1 MLSWNEIRARCAA
14 FAEHW
19 SDASDEDADAKSF
32 WDHLFTC
39 YGANRRQV
47 ASFEA
52 PVRMLNGNIGFIDL
66 IWKGK
71 LLVEHKSR
79 GKDLNEARSQ
89 GLDYIER
96 LKPHERPRWLVTSD
110 FARFHIHDLHNGH
123 EDSLLL
129 TDLAARAEL
138 FGFLAGYEPKR
149 PTSEAPVNL
158 EAVARLGGLYDA
170 MKAGGYP
177 EDDLPMFLVRVLFC
191 LFAEDTGVFG
201 RDVFTDFITYRTQED
216 GSDLGPRLEQFFR
229 VLDTPK
235 DRRQRHTDELLT
247 GLEYVNGALFTGHL
261 AFAEMNSAMRTA
273 LLACTEFD
281 WSRISPAIFGSL
293 FQGVMDAAERRAIGA
308 HYTAEDNILKVIGP
322 LFLDALKAELA
333 AILTGP
339 ERGREAKLEAFH
351 NKLAALNFFDPACG
365 CGNFLI
371 ITYREIRKLEIQVL
385 KALHPHGQLV
395 TDVSLLS
402 KVRVSQFHGIEIEE
416 FPAQIARVAMW
427 LMDHIENVELGYAFG
442 LSLTRLP
449 LVESANI
456 VCGNALQID
465 WQDVIAPEKCSFI
478 LGNPPFVG
486 KQYMSD
492 AQKEDLRRVWKNAPG
507 TGTID
512 FVTAWHALA
521 AEYMAQ
527 ARHVRTAF
535 VSTNSICQGEQ
546 AGLVWGRLLAP
557 YGNKILF
564 AHRTFAWQSEARGKA
579 HVHCI
584 IVGFGHPD
592 SFVGQARRIF
602 DYDLNPEHPVISE
615 AKSISP
621 YLVEANDSVATPRS
635 RPLCDVSEMIY
646 GSKPTDGG
654 HLIIEDEDHAK
665 FIEENPSCAKYVR
678 PFRGSVEFING
689 RNRWCLWLHEANPID
704 IRSSPGVIAR
714 IEAVRAFR
722 LASPKEAT
730 RKDAATPS
738 LFAEPRQPSS
748 DYLLVPSVSSERRRY
763 IPIGFM
769 DQSVVAS
776 NLVFVVPYADKWM
789 FGILCSEMH
798 MAWTRITCGRL
809 KSDFRYSNKLVY
821 NNYPWPQDATEA
833 SRAGVEKAA
842 QAVLDARAQFPGS
855 TLADLYDPVAM
866 PPALAKAH
874 AALDLAVDR
883 CYRKE
888 PFHTDRERVEYLF
901 ALYEKLA
908 APLAAPAKKP
918 RKRKL

>member
-129 TDLAARAEL
+129 TDLAAHAEL

-512 FVTAWHALA
+512 FVTTWHALA

-635 RPLCDVSEMIY
+635 RPLCDVPEMIY

>member
-1 MLSWNEIRARCAA
+1 MLSWNEIRARCAS

-52 PVRMLNGNIGFIDL
+52 PVRMLNGNLGYIDL

-79 GKDLNEARSQ
+79 GKDLNAARSQ

-110 FARFHIHDLHNGH
+110 FARFHIHDLHNGQ

-129 TDLAARAEL
+129 KDLAAGAEL

-158 EAVARLGGLYDA
+158 EAVERLGGLYDA

-177 EDDLPMFLVRVLFC
+177 QEDLPMFLVRVLFC

-201 RDVFTDFITYRTQED
+201 RDVFTDFIAYRTQED

-235 DRRQRHTDELLT
+235 DRRQRHTDELLAE
-247 GLEYVNGALFTGHL
+247 LDYVNGALFTGHL
-261 AFAEMNSAMRTA
+261 AFAEMNSAMRKA

-308 HYTAEDNILKVIGP
+308 HYTAEDNILKLIGP

-351 NKLAALNFFDPACG
+351 HKLASLNFFDPACG

-385 KALHPHGQLV
+385 KALHPQGQHV
-395 TDVSLLS
+395 FDVSLLS
-402 KVRVSQFHGIEIEE
+402 KVRVSQFHGIEIES

-427 LMDHIENVELGYAFG
+427 LMDHIENMELGYSFG

-456 VCGNALQID
+456 VCGNALRVD
-465 WQDVIAPEKCSFI
+465 WKEVIAPEKCSYI

-486 KQYMSD
+486 KKARNSEQQRDME
-492 AQKEDLRRVWKNAPG
+492 AVWGDVKG
-507 TGTID
+507 TGVLD
-512 FVTAWHALA
+512 FVTCWFRLA
-521 AEYMAQ
+521 ARYIGKSDIGA
-527 ARHVRTAF
+527 AF
-535 VSTNSICQGEQ
+535 VSTNSISQGEQ
-546 AGLVWGRLLAP
+546 VSILWECLSNHHGM
-557 YGNKILF
+557 KIHF
-564 AHRTFAWQSEARGKA
+564 AHRTFPWESEARGKA
-579 HVHCI
+579 SVHVV
-584 IVGFGHPD
+584 IVGFCAKD
-592 SFVGQARRIF
+592 VSNKKIF
-602 DYDLNPEHPVISE
+602 DYERDIDVPTVSE
-615 AKSISP
+615 VTNISP
-621 YLVEANDSVATPRS
+621 FLIEGASVTLANRTKPISSVP
-635 RPLCDVSEMIY
+635 EIQF
-646 GSKPTDGG
+646 GSMPNDGG
-654 HLIIEDEDHAK
+654 HFLFTAQEKQDFLRLEPAAEPLFKRFLSAH
-665 FIEENPSCAKYVR
+665 
-678 PFRGSVEFING
+678 EFLHG
-689 RNRWCLWLHEANPID
+689 QERFCLWMVNADPSL
-704 IRSSPGVIAR
+704 IRRCPLIMRR
-714 IEAVRAFR
+714 IEAVKQLRSSSNR
-722 LASPKEAT
+722 EAT
-730 RKDAATPS
+730 RKLAKTPS
-738 LFAEPRQPSS
+738 LFGETRAPSS
-748 DYLLVPSVSSERRRY
+748 RFVLIPRHSSENRSY
-763 IPIGFM
+763 IPYSYFEPAVIPADSCLFLEH
-769 DQSVVAS
+769 AS
-776 NLVFVVPYADKWM
+776 LYHFGVISSAIHIAWVKLV
-789 FGILCSEMH
+789 
-798 MAWTRITCGRL
+798 CGRI
-809 KSDFRYSNKLVY
+809 KSDFRYSATLVY
-821 NNYPWPQDATEA
+821 NNFPWPEKPNGKQCEA
-833 SRAGVEKAA
+833 VEDAA
-842 QAVLDARAQFPGS
+842 QAVLEARSCFPDS
-855 TLADLYDPVAM
+855 TLAQLYDPVTM
-866 PPALAKAH
+866 PPSLSKAH
-874 AALDLAVDR
+874 QVLDQQVDKAYGNLKFESEGAR
-883 CYRKE
+883 MS
-888 PFHTDRERVEYLF
+888 FLF
-901 ALYEKLA
+901 QLYQKYEV
-908 APLAAPAKKP
+908 
-918 RKRKL
+918 

>member
-1 MLSWNEIRARCAA
+1 
-14 FAEHW
+14 
-19 SDASDEDADAKSF
+19 
-32 WDHLFTC
+32 
-39 YGANRRQV
+39 
-47 ASFEA
+47 
-52 PVRMLNGNIGFIDL
+52 
-66 IWKGK
+66 
-71 LLVEHKSR
+71 
-79 GKDLNEARSQ
+79 
-89 GLDYIER
+89 
-96 LKPHERPRWLVTSD
+96 
-110 FARFHIHDLHNGH
+110 
-123 EDSLLL
+123 
-129 TDLAARAEL
+129 
-138 FGFLAGYEPKR
+138 
-149 PTSEAPVNL
+149 VNL

-177 EDDLPMFLVRVLFC
+177 EEDLPMFLVRVLFC

-235 DRRQRHTDELLT
+235 DRRQRHTDELLA
-247 GLEYVNGALFTGHL
+247 GLDYVNGALFSGHL
-261 AFAEMNSAMRTA
+261 AFAEMNSAMRAA

-293 FQGVMDAAERRAIGA
+293 FQGVMDAAERRAIGE
-308 HYTAEDNILKVIGP
+308 HYTAEGNILKVIGP

-351 NKLAALNFFDPACG
+351 DKLAALNFFDPACG

-427 LMDHIENVELGYAFG
+427 LMDHIENLELGHAFG

-449 LVESANI
+449 LAESANI

-465 WQDVIAPEKCSFI
+465 WQEVIAPEKCSFI

-492 AQKEDLRRVWKNAPG
+492 AQKEDLRRVWKNVSG
-507 TGTID
+507 TGTLD

-521 AEYMAQ
+521 AGYMAQ
-527 ARHVRTAF
+527 ARHVKTAF

-592 SFVGQARRIF
+592 SFFGQARRIF

-615 AKSISP
+615 VKNISP
-621 YLVEANDSVATPRS
+621 YLVE
-635 RPLCDVSEMIY
+635 
-646 GSKPTDGG
+646 GSDAVVTLRTDPICAVPPIVFGSMPNDGG
-654 HLIIEDEDHAK
+654 NLLLTTEEKDQLLTKEPQAAPFIRK
-665 FIEENPSCAKYVR
+665 FL
-678 PFRGSVEFING
+678 GSEEFING
-689 RNRWCLWLHEANPID
+689 IDRWCLWLKNADPKK
-704 IRSSPGVIAR
+704 IRSMPEVAKR
-714 IEAVRAFR
+714 IEAVKAARS
-722 LASPKEAT
+722 ASSREAT
-730 RKDAATPS
+730 RKLAAYPS
-738 LFAEPRQPSS
+738 LFGEDRQPATR
-748 DYLLVPSVSSERRRY
+748 YLLIPGVSSERRRY
-763 IPIGFM
+763 VPIGFF
-769 DQSVVAS
+769 DPDVVAS
-776 NLVFVVPYADKWM
+776 NLVNIVPNATLFH
-789 FGILCSEMH
+789 FGMVSSTMH
-798 MAWTRITCGRL
+798 MAWMRQVCGRL
-809 KSDFRYSNKLVY
+809 ESRYRYSNKLVY
-821 NNYPWPQDATEA
+821 NNFSWPQEA
-833 SRAGVEKAA
+833 GGEQRAKVEQAA
-842 QAVLDARAQFPGS
+842 QAVLDAREQFAGS

-874 AALDLAVDR
+874 AALDQAVDR

-908 APLAAPAKKP
+908 APLTAQAKKA
-918 RKRKL
+918 RKAKP

>member
-129 TDLAARAEL
+129 TDLAAHAEL

-402 KVRVSQFHGIEIEE
+402 QS
-416 FPAQIARVAMW
+416 ARLAVPRHRDRGVPRANRPRGDVA
-427 LMDHIENVELGYAFG
+427 DGPHRKRG
-442 LSLTRLP
+442 TRLRLRP
-449 LVESANI
+449 LPHPPAAGGKRQYRLRQRAANRLAGCHRTGKVLVHPGESA
-456 VCGNALQID
+456 VCG
-465 WQDVIAPEKCSFI
+465 E
-478 LGNPPFVG
+478 
-486 KQYMSD
+486 
-492 AQKEDLRRVWKNAPG
+492 
-507 TGTID
+507 TI
-512 FVTAWHALA
+512 
-521 AEYMAQ
+521 
-527 ARHVRTAF
+527 HVRRAER
-535 VSTNSICQGEQ
+535 G
-546 AGLVWGRLLAP
+546 
-557 YGNKILF
+557 F
-564 AHRTFAWQSEARGKA
+564 A
-579 HVHCI
+579 
-584 IVGFGHPD
+584 
-592 SFVGQARRIF
+592 
-602 DYDLNPEHPVISE
+602 
-615 AKSISP
+615 
-621 YLVEANDSVATPRS
+621 
-635 RPLCDVSEMIY
+635 
-646 GSKPTDGG
+646 
-654 HLIIEDEDHAK
+654 
-665 FIEENPSCAKYVR
+665 
-678 PFRGSVEFING
+678 
-689 RNRWCLWLHEANPID
+689 
-704 IRSSPGVIAR
+704 
-714 IEAVRAFR
+714 
-722 LASPKEAT
+722 
-730 RKDAATPS
+730 
-738 LFAEPRQPSS
+738 
-748 DYLLVPSVSSERRRY
+748 
-763 IPIGFM
+763 
-769 DQSVVAS
+769 
-776 NLVFVVPYADKWM
+776 
-789 FGILCSEMH
+789 
-798 MAWTRITCGRL
+798 
-809 KSDFRYSNKLVY
+809 
-821 NNYPWPQDATEA
+821 
-833 SRAGVEKAA
+833 AGVEK
-842 QAVLDARAQFPGS
+842 RAGHRH
-855 TLADLYDPVAM
+855 D
-866 PPALAKAH
+866 
-874 AALDLAVDR
+874 
-883 CYRKE
+883 
-888 PFHTDRERVEYLF
+888 
-901 ALYEKLA
+901 
-908 APLAAPAKKP
+908 
-918 RKRKL
+918 

>member
-19 SDASDEDADAKSF
+19 RDASDEDADAKSF

-129 TDLAARAEL
+129 TELAARAEL

-170 MKAGGYP
+170 MKAGRYP
-177 EDDLPMFLVRVLFC
+177 EEDLPMFLVRVLFC

-201 RDVFTDFITYRTQED
+201 RDGFTDFITYRTQED
-216 GSDLGPRLEQFFR
+216 GSDLGPRLEQYFR

-235 DRRQRHTDELLT
+235 DRRQRHTDELLA

-492 AQKEDLRRVWKNAPG
+492 AQKEDLRRVWKNVPG

-564 AHRTFAWQSEARGKA
+564 AHRTFAWQSEARSKA
-579 HVHCI
+579 NVHCI

-592 SFVGQARRIF
+592 SSTGQTRRIF

-615 AKSISP
+615 VKNISP
-621 YLVEANDSVATPRS
+621 YMVE
-635 RPLCDVSEMIY
+635 
-646 GSKPTDGG
+646 GSDAVVTLRTDPICAVPPIVFGSMPNDGG
-654 HLIIEDEDHAK
+654 NLLLTTEEKDQLLANEPQAAPFIRK
-665 FIEENPSCAKYVR
+665 FL
-678 PFRGSVEFING
+678 GSEEFING
-689 RNRWCLWLHEANPID
+689 IDRWCLWLKAADPKEM
-704 IRSSPGVIAR
+704 RSMPEVAKR
-714 IEAVRAFR
+714 VEAVKAARS
-722 LASPKEAT
+722 ASSREAT
-730 RKDAATPS
+730 RKLAVYPS
-738 LFAEPRQPSS
+738 LFGEDRQPATR
-748 DYLLVPSVSSERRRY
+748 YLLIPGVSSERRRY
-763 IPIGFM
+763 VPIGFF
-769 DQSVVAS
+769 DPEVVAS
-776 NLVFVVPYADKWM
+776 NLVNVVPDATVFH
-789 FGILCSEMH
+789 FGVISSTIH
-798 MAWTRITCGRL
+798 MAWMRQVCGRL
-809 KSDFRYSNKLVY
+809 ESRYRYSNKLVY
-821 NNYPWPQDATEA
+821 NNFPWPQDVTEA
-833 SRAGVEKAA
+833 QRAGVEKAA
-842 QAVLDARAQFPGS
+842 QAVLDARAKFPGS

-901 ALYEKLA
+901 ALYEKL
-908 APLAAPAKKP
+908 
-918 RKRKL
+918 

>member
-14 FAEHW
+14 FTEHW

-52 PVRMLNGNIGFIDL
+52 PVRMLNGNIGYIDL

-79 GKDLNEARSQ
+79 GKDLNAARSQ

-110 FARFHIHDLHNGH
+110 FARFYIYDLHNGH

-149 PTSEAPVNL
+149 PSSETPVNL

-177 EDDLPMFLVRVLFC
+177 DEDLPMFLVRVLFC

-201 RDVFTDFITYRTQED
+201 RDVFTDFICYRTQED

-235 DRRQRHTDELLT
+235 DRRQRHTDELLA
-247 GLEYVNGALFTGHL
+247 GLDYVNGALFTGHL

-308 HYTAEDNILKVIGP
+308 HYTAEDNILKLIGP

-339 ERGREAKLEAFH
+339 ERGREAKLEAYH

-371 ITYREIRKLEIQVL
+371 ITYREIRKLEIQLL
-385 KALHPHGQLV
+385 KALHSHGQLV

-456 VCGNALQID
+456 VCGNALQLD
-465 WQDVIAPEKCSFI
+465 WRDVIAPEKCSFI

-486 KQYMSD
+486 HHYQSEVQKQD
-492 AQKEDLRRVWKNAPG
+492 QKRIMAGISASGV
-507 TGTID
+507 ID
-512 FVTAWHALA
+512 FVANWHILA
-521 AEYMAQ
+521 SAYMQGAN
-527 ARHVRTAF
+527 VRTAF

-546 AGLVWGRLLAP
+546 AGLLWSELFRRYNV
-557 YGNKILF
+557 KIHF
-564 AHRTFAWQSEARGKA
+564 AHRTFIWTSEARGKA
-579 HVHCI
+579 HVHCV
-584 IVGFGHPD
+584 IVGFACHD
-592 SFVGQARRIF
+592 TDIKLIY
-602 DYDLNPEHPVISE
+602 DYDQNPETPAINRV
-615 AKSISP
+615 ANISP
-621 YLVEANDSVATPRS
+621 YLVAGADLVVTNRTVA
-635 RPLCDVSEMIY
+635 LCLVPKMSW
-646 GSKPTDGG
+646 GNKPTDGG
-654 HLIIEDEDHAK
+654 HLIISPEEREELLAKEPAAAK
-665 FIEENPSCAKYVR
+665 FIR
-678 PFRGSVEFING
+678 PYMSGGDFIKG
-689 RNRWCLWLHEANPID
+689 IDRYCLWLKDAKPEELRALPLVMARVEQV
-704 IRSSPGVIAR
+704 RSM
-714 IEAVRAFR
+714 R
-722 LASPKEAT
+722 LASTAEST
-730 RKDAATPS
+730 RKFASYPT
-738 LFAEPRQPSS
+738 LFRQIAQPDTS
-748 DYLLVPSVSSERRRY
+748 YLAIPEVSSENRAY
-763 IPIGFM
+763 IPIAFVEP
-769 DQSVVAS
+769 SVICS
-776 NLVFVVPYADKWM
+776 NTVQFVPEATLWHFAV
-789 FGILCSEMH
+789 LTSTMH
-798 MAWTRITCGRL
+798 MAWMRQVCGRL
-809 KSDFRYSNKLVY
+809 KSDYRYSNTLVY
-821 NNYPWPQDATEA
+821 NNFPWPQEVTEA
-833 SRAGVEKAA
+833 QRAGVEKAA
-842 QAVLDARAQFPGS
+842 QAVLEARAQFPGS

-874 AALDLAVDR
+874 TALDLAVDR

-888 PFHTDRERVEYLF
+888 AFTTERERVEYLF
-901 ALYEKLA
+901 ALYEKLS
-908 APLAAPAKKP
+908 APLAIASKKSS
-918 RKRKL
+918 KSKS